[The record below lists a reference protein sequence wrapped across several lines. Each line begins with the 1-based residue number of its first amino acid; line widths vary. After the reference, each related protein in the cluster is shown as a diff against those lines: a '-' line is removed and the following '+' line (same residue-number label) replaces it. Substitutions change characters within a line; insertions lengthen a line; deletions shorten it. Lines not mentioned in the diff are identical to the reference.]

1 MPSFIIVEYVW
12 YILGRW
18 GGIFAPPPSRPA
30 IWEQPRKI
38 PSWIGL
44 RAKCIQSVINPNAES
59 DNDGSN
65 LEQDVDDAME
75 INSKPAGNLGEALAM
90 LNKSQLLIQ
99 ENDAENKVFR
109 TFVSLTKKSWE
120 NMNEIKETKNYQWF
134 F

>member
-1 MPSFIIVEYVW
+1 
-12 YILGRW
+12 
-18 GGIFAPPPSRPA
+18 
-30 IWEQPRKI
+30 
-38 PSWIGL
+38 
-44 RAKCIQSVINPNAES
+44 
-59 DNDGSN
+59 
-65 LEQDVDDAME
+65 ME

>member
-1 MPSFIIVEYVW
+1 
-12 YILGRW
+12 
-18 GGIFAPPPSRPA
+18 
-30 IWEQPRKI
+30 
-38 PSWIGL
+38 
-44 RAKCIQSVINPNAES
+44 
-59 DNDGSN
+59 
-65 LEQDVDDAME
+65 ME

-109 TFVSLTKKSWE
+109 TVVSLTKKSWE

>member
-1 MPSFIIVEYVW
+1 
-12 YILGRW
+12 
-18 GGIFAPPPSRPA
+18 
-30 IWEQPRKI
+30 
-38 PSWIGL
+38 
-44 RAKCIQSVINPNAES
+44 
-59 DNDGSN
+59 
-65 LEQDVDDAME
+65 ME

-109 TFVSLTKKSWE
+109 SVVSLTKKSWE